1 MKRRADLIPSPTTI
15 GLRVPGNLIGRQRIS
30 MKLLDIFIQGT
41 FFIRGGD
48 FFLSR
53 VQSWELP
60 VSASDGDG
68 CQRIRK
74 CLRKDVRFRL
84 LPGSGSVCSI
94 GFGTENQ
101 VRPMKPSHPVPPEH
115 R

>member
-1 MKRRADLIPSPTTI
+1 
-15 GLRVPGNLIGRQRIS
+15 

-41 FFIRGGD
+41 FFIKGRGLFSVSGYSLGS
-48 FFLSR
+48 F
-53 VQSWELP
+53 P

-68 CQRIRK
+68 CQRIRQ